1 MEKIINAYANVAMA
15 SLAKA
20 FEDIKPRKLKIDST
34 LGSKIPVFKRIL
46 SENILE
52 IILKNSSNP
61 ESIGLNYKVNKG
73 FNFSTKDN
81 SMELRLVQE
90 SEFNSDNIKIT
101 KEKLSKGMKA
111 YILLL
116 SLPTFAV
123 STLTYGNF
131 YLKEE
136 WESLGFDEETFN
148 FCREFYHNNNG
159 FPAHEKF
166 QNVIKG
172 LLNEDVFIISFNGRN
187 LLEEIGNKNICDRDN
202 HKKDLR
208 HAFRYIFSAS
218 KNFSSTN
225 SDGLDILGSY
235 FLRGFQNPSSNLND
249 SSMNFFE
256 SLTDEYK
263 AQYARILE
271 TGVLEEAISLNQNLN
286 KKKLNI
292 AINSGKPFKDMVS
305 TYRGFV
311 YKDNPLFCTYN
322 TDTEETICFVPE
334 SFVHKGFPILNGM
347 KEIDDSIFTNLE
359 ITSQELISPEIL
371 RRKVDEA
378 TSLMLVNYEL
388 G

>member
-1 MEKIINAYANVAMA
+1 MEKFVNAYANVAMA

-34 LGSKIPVFKRIL
+34 LESKISVFKRIL

-52 IILKNSSNP
+52 IILRNSSNP
-61 ESIGLNYKVNKG
+61 ESIGLKYEVNKG

-81 SMELRLVQE
+81 SMKLTLVQE

-101 KEKLSKGMKA
+101 KGKLSKGMKA
-111 YILLL
+111 YFLLL
-116 SLPTFAV
+116 SLPSFAV
-123 STLTYGNF
+123 SELTYENF
-131 YLKEE
+131 CLKEE
-136 WESLGFDEETFN
+136 WESLGFDKGTFD
-148 FCREFYHNNNG
+148 FCREFYHNNNSSPPYERFG
-159 FPAHEKF
+159 SL
-166 QNVIKG
+166 IKS
-172 LLNEDVFIISFNGRN
+172 LINEDVFIISFKDKP
-187 LLEEIGNKNICDRDN
+187 LLEEIGSKHICDKNN
-202 HKKDLR
+202 HKRNLC
-208 HAFRYIFSAS
+208 HTFIYLFSAA
-218 KNFSSTN
+218 KNFSSKN
-225 SDGLDILGSY
+225 SDGLDVLGSY
-235 FLRGFQNPSSNLND
+235 FLREFQNPSPNVND
-249 SSMNFFE
+249 SSINFFE

-271 TGVLEEAISLNQNLN
+271 TGVLEEAISLNQKLSNR
-286 KKKLNI
+286 KLNI

-311 YKDNPLFCTYN
+311 FGNSPLFCTYN

-334 SFVHKGFPILNGM
+334 SFVHKDFPILNGM
-347 KEIDDSIFTNLE
+347 KKIDNSIFTNLE
-359 ITSQELISPEIL
+359 ITSQELISPEVL